1 MSSFEISVERLEE
14 LLGYKFRGFQ
24 PLASGPRSQTFL
36 ASSLEDRLAV
46 AVKVFRYGTDAVEE
60 KRVGKMMNL
69 LGDCLRLDHPNV
81 VRVLGCGCNREER
94 LAFLI
99 MEHVDGTNLRS
110 YVEEL
115 GDNLTVGGALQLIT
129 QVAEGLDE
137 IHASNL
143 IHRDIKPDN
152 IFVSR
157 QTGIAKIGDF
167 GLSVTLLDFADRLD
181 VGRDAYGTPAFV
193 APEQIIGT
201 AFDRRV
207 DIYSFAMT
215 VYYILTGVVAY
226 DYRTERELLYAHIHQ
241 DPVMPSRRNS
251 SWPEALDAA
260 LARSLSKHPERR
272 HLNALTLAREVQR
285 ALEAFTPLRLSSFRH
300 GTLAPQSSTEV
311 SIKGVRI

>member
-1 MSSFEISVERLEE
+1 
-14 LLGYKFRGFQ
+14 
-24 PLASGPRSQTFL
+24 
-36 ASSLEDRLAV
+36 
-46 AVKVFRYGTDAVEE
+46 
-60 KRVGKMMNL
+60 MMNL